1 MRYCNSEANLFI
13 YVDITIQFALHGDIY
28 NVTFVLYLCNPQF
41 GLANYNGCSILFKLW
56 KGENDIVLS

>member
-41 GLANYNGCSILFKLW
+41 GLANYNGCSILFKL
-56 KGENDIVLS
+56 